1 MRYLA
6 ALLVILTPGC
16 IAPAG
21 PPLYMTD
28 AVRGEEEGRRAL
40 ERMREELGEGFE
52 TRVVDEIF
60 FLASNG
66 GARSLESAESTVRR
80 TTEDLFQHYF
90 SRRPTRAVR
99 VYCFRDDATY
109 EAYVLG
115 AYGRP
120 PSTPYGFYMASERK
134 VVLNWATGAG
144 TLAHELVHPL
154 LGEDFPEAP
163 AWFNEGFASL
173 FEFTTRDSNGR
184 LIGRN
189 NWRLVD
195 LKRARRDRRE
205 VPLRTLMETTADEFY
220 GDERGVHYAM
230 ARYFC
235 LYLQR
240 QKLLDRYYKEFRAT
254 AGADPTG
261 ITALASV
268 TRKSLPEF
276 EAEWRSWIGELPDRR

>member
-1 MRYLA
+1 
-6 ALLVILTPGC
+6 
-16 IAPAG
+16 
-21 PPLYMTD
+21 MTD
-28 AVRGEEEGRRAL
+28 AVRGGEEERRAL
-40 ERMREELGEGFE
+40 ERMRDELGAGFE
-52 TRVVDEIF
+52 TRVVDDIF

-66 GARSLESAESTVRR
+66 GERSLETAESTVRR
-80 TTEDLFQHYF
+80 TTEELYRAYF

-99 VYCFRDDATY
+99 VYCFRDHATY
-109 EAYVLG
+109 EAYVRN
-115 AYGRP
+115 AYGRA

-134 VVLNWATGAG
+134 VVLNLDTGQG

-173 FEFTTRDSNGR
+173 FEQTTRDGSGQ

-189 NWRLVD
+189 NWRLTD
-195 LKRARRDRRE
+195 LKRARREKRE
-205 VPLRTLMETTADEFY
+205 VPLQALMETSADEFY

-254 AGADPTG
+254 AAADPTG
-261 ITALASV
+261 MTALVRV
-268 TRKSLPEF
+268 TRKSLANF
-276 EAEWRSWIGELPDRR
+276 EAEWRSWIAELPDRR